1 MATRAL
7 HSPKWSKGFTLVEMM
22 VAMAVGLVLIAV
34 MSVVYLNSKNS
45 TKRQDQLSFLQQN
58 VRAAFEYMSFDARM
72 VGHLGCFTR
81 HPSGIAG
88 IATPTLAENFA
99 VAVEG
104 YEYAGTS
111 PSNTFTLTSSAP
123 ADDTNAAAW
132 SNATGPISTPLLSAI
147 SGAAGGGLTP
157 GSDVL
162 ILRGA
167 VSGKPTRLTAAVTNA
182 ATTIPIENTST
193 GTCPD
198 GTANT
203 SGFCAGSYGV
213 IASCTAAQAFRVTTA
228 GPSLAIQSGIQGS
241 VSYDATT
248 AEVFPAQTTIYY
260 VKRSSSGTT
269 TSLYRRVLDGAQTD
283 PTLQEQELI
292 EGVESLQVRYGMDLL
307 PLDPDPRDG
316 LIDGGYVAASA
327 VTDWSRV
334 IAVRMSL
341 LMRSTVPLDGDLT
354 PATSKPINGMT
365 IAFPTAGQRFDRRV
379 FTTTVALRNR
389 IAYPSP

>member
-1 MATRAL
+1 MATREL
-7 HSPKWSKGFTLVEMM
+7 HSSKWSKGLTLVEMM
-22 VAMAVGLVLIAV
+22 VAMAVGLVLLAV
-34 MSVVYLNSKNS
+34 MSVVYLNSKS
-45 TKRQDQLSFLQQN
+45 ATKRQDQLSFLQQN

-88 IATPTLAENFA
+88 IPTPTLADNFA

-104 YEYAGTS
+104 YEYAGTGQG
-111 PSNTFTLTSSAP
+111 NTFTLASSAP
-123 ADDTNAAAW
+123 VDDTNAASW
-132 SNATGPISTPLLSAI
+132 SNAMGPLSTPLLSAI

-162 ILRGA
+162 VLRGA
-167 VSGKPTRLTAAVTNA
+167 MSGKPTRLTAAVTNA
-182 ATTIPIENTST
+182 ATTIPIESTST
-193 GTCPD
+193 GSCPD

-213 IASCTAAQAFRVTTA
+213 IASCTAAQAFRVNTA

-241 VSYDATT
+241 VSYDTTT

-269 TSLYRRVLDGAQTD
+269 TSLYRRILDGAQAD
-283 PTLQEQELI
+283 VTLQEQELI
-292 EGVESLQVRYGMDLL
+292 EGVESLQVRYGMDLV
-307 PLDPDPRDG
+307 PSDPDPRDG
-316 LIDGGYVAASA
+316 LIDGGYVDASA
-327 VTDWSRV
+327 VTDWARV

-341 LMRSTVPLDGDLT
+341 LMRSTIPLEGDLA

-365 IAFPTAGQRFDRRV
+365 ITFPTTGQRFDRRV